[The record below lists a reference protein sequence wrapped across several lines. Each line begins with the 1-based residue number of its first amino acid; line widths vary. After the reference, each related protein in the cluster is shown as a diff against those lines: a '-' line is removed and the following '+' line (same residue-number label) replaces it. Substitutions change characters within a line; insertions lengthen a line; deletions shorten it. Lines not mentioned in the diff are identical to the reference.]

1 MKNYLAVDIG
11 ASSGRHILG
20 SGKDG
25 KITLEEV
32 YRFENSQVR
41 QDGHDCWDIDALVAS
56 VKAGIDAALAKGPVE
71 SIGLDTWGVD
81 FVLLDEKGERCS
93 DAVAYRDARTANA
106 DTEIEAEVR
115 EGGFNEA
122 LKYAL
127 HANAE
132 HGLRRTNADK
142 WHALEVAWGNRE
154 GLFKAF
160 LGQDKHGKANGLP
173 SSTQLAKMTG
183 VTQAFAAKFI
193 REQSENE
200 SAAASDEDE
209 SAVESEGVK
218 ANLAKGLDRFGV
230 AIPEKL
236 LPAFKGV
243 ADVRK
248 MSRDVRALRN
258 SLEERFKSNDLAFAA
273 VPQQALINLDNAMHE
288 IKSGQAYCVCR
299 GCSGTGCYRCSDH
312 GFQTGAQYRK
322 MPEEYKAKEA

>member
-1 MKNYLAVDIG
+1 MNTQKIKLDDLVTEGLQIRCAIDKDVVAEYAEAMKDGAKFPPVIVFKEDRKPRKGKQVPNLYLADGFHRVG
-11 ASSGRHILG
+11 AA
-20 SGKDG
+20 
-25 KITLEEV
+25 EEL
-32 YRFENSQVR
+32 
-41 QDGHDCWDIDALVAS
+41 GHD
-56 VKAGIDAALAKGPVE
+56 
-71 SIGLDTWGVD
+71 
-81 FVLLDEKGERCS
+81 
-93 DAVAYRDARTANA
+93 
-106 DTEIEAEVR
+106 EIEADVR

-142 WHALEVAWGNRE
+142 WHALEVAWNNRKA
-154 GLFKAF
+154 LFKTF
-160 LGQDKHGKANGLP
+160 LGQGKDRKPNGLP
-173 SSTQLAKMTG
+173 SSTQLGEMTG
-183 VTQAFAAKFI
+183 VTQQFAAKFI
-193 REQSENE
+193 KKVSEDSASTDGDEENAAEPE
-200 SAAASDEDE
+200 S
-209 SAVESEGVK
+209 VK

-299 GCSGTGCYRCSDH
+299 GCSGTGCYRCNDH
-312 GFQTGAQYRK
+312 GFQTGAQYRA
-322 MPEEYKAKEA
+322 MPEEYRIVKS

>member
-1 MKNYLAVDIG
+1 MNAQKIKLSDLVTEGLQIRCAIDKDVVAEYAEAMKDGAKFPPVIVFKEDRKPRKGKQVPNLYLADGFHRVG
-11 ASSGRHILG
+11 AA
-20 SGKDG
+20 
-25 KITLEEV
+25 EEL
-32 YRFENSQVR
+32 
-41 QDGHDCWDIDALVAS
+41 GHD
-56 VKAGIDAALAKGPVE
+56 
-71 SIGLDTWGVD
+71 
-81 FVLLDEKGERCS
+81 
-93 DAVAYRDARTANA
+93 
-106 DTEIEAEVR
+106 EIEADVR

-142 WHALEVAWGNRE
+142 WHALEVAWNNRKA
-154 GLFKAF
+154 LFKTF
-160 LGQDKHGKANGLP
+160 LGQGKDRKPNGLP
-173 SSTQLAKMTG
+173 SSTQLGEMTG
-183 VTQAFAAKFI
+183 VTQQFAAKFI
-193 REQSENE
+193 KKVSEDSASTDGDEENAAEPE
-200 SAAASDEDE
+200 S
-209 SAVESEGVK
+209 VK

-299 GCSGTGCYRCSDH
+299 GCSGTGCYRCNDH
-312 GFQTGAQYRK
+312 GFQTGAQYRA
-322 MPEEYKAKEA
+322 MPEEYRIVKS

>member
-1 MKNYLAVDIG
+1 MNTQKIKLDDLVTEGLQIRCAIDKDVVAEYAEAMKDGAKFPPVIVFKEDRKPRKGKQVPNLYLADGFHRVG
-11 ASSGRHILG
+11 AA
-20 SGKDG
+20 
-25 KITLEEV
+25 EEL
-32 YRFENSQVR
+32 
-41 QDGHDCWDIDALVAS
+41 GHD
-56 VKAGIDAALAKGPVE
+56 
-71 SIGLDTWGVD
+71 
-81 FVLLDEKGERCS
+81 
-93 DAVAYRDARTANA
+93 
-106 DTEIEAEVR
+106 EIEADVR

-142 WHALEVAWGNRE
+142 WHALEVAWNNRKA
-154 GLFKAF
+154 LFKTF
-160 LGQDKHGKANGLP
+160 LGQGKDRKPNGLP
-173 SSTQLAKMTG
+173 SSTQLGEMTG
-183 VTQAFAAKFI
+183 VTQQFAAKFI
-193 REQSENE
+193 KKVSEDSASTDGDEENAAEPE
-200 SAAASDEDE
+200 S
-209 SAVESEGVK
+209 VK

-273 VPQQALINLDNAMHE
+273 VPQQALISLDNAMHE
-288 IKSGQAYCVCR
+288 IKSGQAYCICR

-322 MPEEYKAKEA
+322 MPEEYKVS

>member
-1 MKNYLAVDIG
+1 MNATKIKLEDLVTEGLQIRCEINDEVVSDYAE
-11 ASSGRHILG
+11 AM
-20 SGKDG
+20 KDG
-25 KITLEEV
+25 EKFPPIIVFKEARKPKNGKKTPDLCLADGYHRVGAARELGLE
-32 YRFENSQVR
+32 
-41 QDGHDCWDIDALVAS
+41 
-56 VKAGIDAALAKGPVE
+56 
-71 SIGLDTWGVD
+71 
-81 FVLLDEKGERCS
+81 
-93 DAVAYRDARTANA
+93 
-106 DTEIEAEVR
+106 EIEAEVR

-142 WHALEVAWGNRE
+142 WHALEVAWGNRK

-209 SAVESEGVK
+209 SAAESEGVK
-218 ANLAKGLDRFGV
+218 ANLSKGLDRFGV
-230 AIPEKL
+230 AIPGNL
-236 LPAFKGV
+236 LPAFKGA

-248 MSRDVRALRN
+248 LSREVRALRN

-273 VPQQALINLDNAMHE
+273 IPQQALINLDNAMHE

>member
-1 MKNYLAVDIG
+1 MNTQKIKLDDLVTEGLQIRCAIDKDVVAEYAEAMKDGAKFPPVIVFKEDRKPRKGKQVPNLYLADGFHRVG
-11 ASSGRHILG
+11 AAKEL
-20 SGKDG
+20 
-25 KITLEEV
+25 
-32 YRFENSQVR
+32 
-41 QDGHDCWDIDALVAS
+41 GHD
-56 VKAGIDAALAKGPVE
+56 
-71 SIGLDTWGVD
+71 
-81 FVLLDEKGERCS
+81 
-93 DAVAYRDARTANA
+93 
-106 DTEIEAEVR
+106 EIEADVR

-142 WHALEVAWGNRE
+142 WHALEVAWNNRKA
-154 GLFKAF
+154 LFKTF
-160 LGQDKHGKANGLP
+160 LGQGKDRKPNGLP
-173 SSTQLAKMTG
+173 SSTQLGEMTG
-183 VTQAFAAKFI
+183 VTQQFAAKFI
-193 REQSENE
+193 KKVSEDSASTDGDEENAAEPE
-200 SAAASDEDE
+200 S
-209 SAVESEGVK
+209 VK

-236 LPAFKGV
+236 LPAFKGA

-248 MSRDVRALRN
+248 LSRDVRALRN

-322 MPEEYKAKEA
+322 MPEEYKVVGA

>member
-1 MKNYLAVDIG
+1 MNTQKIKLDDLVTEGLQIRCAIDKDVVAEYAEAMKDGAKFPPVIVFKEDRKPRKGKQVPNLYLADGFHRVG
-11 ASSGRHILG
+11 AA
-20 SGKDG
+20 
-25 KITLEEV
+25 EEL
-32 YRFENSQVR
+32 
-41 QDGHDCWDIDALVAS
+41 GHD
-56 VKAGIDAALAKGPVE
+56 
-71 SIGLDTWGVD
+71 
-81 FVLLDEKGERCS
+81 
-93 DAVAYRDARTANA
+93 
-106 DTEIEAEVR
+106 EIEADVR

-142 WHALEVAWGNRE
+142 WHALEVAWNNRKA
-154 GLFKAF
+154 LFKTF
-160 LGQDKHGKANGLP
+160 LGQGKDRKPNGLP
-173 SSTQLAKMTG
+173 SSTQLGEMTG
-183 VTQAFAAKFI
+183 VTQQFAAKFI
-193 REQSENE
+193 KKVSEDSASTDGDEENAAEPE
-200 SAAASDEDE
+200 S
-209 SAVESEGVK
+209 VK

-299 GCSGTGCYRCSDH
+299 GCSGTGCYRCNDH
-312 GFQTGAQYRK
+312 GFQTGAQYRA
-322 MPEEYKAKEA
+322 MPEEYKMSEK

>member
-1 MKNYLAVDIG
+1 MNTQKIKLDDLVTEGLQIRCAIDKDVVAEYAEAMKDGAKFPPVIVFKEDRKPRKGKQVPNLYLADGFHRVG
-11 ASSGRHILG
+11 AA
-20 SGKDG
+20 
-25 KITLEEV
+25 EEL
-32 YRFENSQVR
+32 
-41 QDGHDCWDIDALVAS
+41 GHD
-56 VKAGIDAALAKGPVE
+56 
-71 SIGLDTWGVD
+71 
-81 FVLLDEKGERCS
+81 
-93 DAVAYRDARTANA
+93 
-106 DTEIEAEVR
+106 EIEADVR

-142 WHALEVAWGNRE
+142 WHALEVAWNNRKA
-154 GLFKAF
+154 LFKTF
-160 LGQDKHGKANGLP
+160 LGQGKDRKPNGLP
-173 SSTQLAKMTG
+173 SSTQLGEMTG
-183 VTQAFAAKFI
+183 VTQQFAAKFI
-193 REQSENE
+193 KKVSEDSASTDGDEENAAEPE
-200 SAAASDEDE
+200 S
-209 SAVESEGVK
+209 VK

-322 MPEEYKAKEA
+322 MPEEYKMSEK

>member
-1 MKNYLAVDIG
+1 MNTQKIKLDDLVTEGLQIRCAIDKDVVAEYAEAMKDGAKFPPVIVFKEDRKPRKGKQVPNLYLADGFHRVG
-11 ASSGRHILG
+11 AAKEL
-20 SGKDG
+20 
-25 KITLEEV
+25 
-32 YRFENSQVR
+32 
-41 QDGHDCWDIDALVAS
+41 GHD
-56 VKAGIDAALAKGPVE
+56 
-71 SIGLDTWGVD
+71 
-81 FVLLDEKGERCS
+81 
-93 DAVAYRDARTANA
+93 
-106 DTEIEAEVR
+106 EIEADVR

-142 WHALEVAWGNRE
+142 WHALEVAWNNRKA
-154 GLFKAF
+154 LFKTF
-160 LGQDKHGKANGLP
+160 LGQGKDRKPNGLP
-173 SSTQLAKMTG
+173 SSTQLGEMTG
-183 VTQAFAAKFI
+183 VTQQFAAKFI
-193 REQSENE
+193 KKVSEDSASTDGDEENAAEPE
-200 SAAASDEDE
+200 S
-209 SAVESEGVK
+209 VK

-299 GCSGTGCYRCSDH
+299 GCSGTGCYRCNDH
-312 GFQTGAQYRK
+312 GFQTGAQYRA
-322 MPEEYKAKEA
+322 MPEEYKMSEK

>member
-1 MKNYLAVDIG
+1 MNTQKIKLDDLVTEGLQIRCAIDKDVVAEYAEAMKDGAKFPPVIVFKEDRKPRKGKQVPNLYLADGFHRVG
-11 ASSGRHILG
+11 AA
-20 SGKDG
+20 
-25 KITLEEV
+25 EEL
-32 YRFENSQVR
+32 
-41 QDGHDCWDIDALVAS
+41 GHD
-56 VKAGIDAALAKGPVE
+56 
-71 SIGLDTWGVD
+71 
-81 FVLLDEKGERCS
+81 
-93 DAVAYRDARTANA
+93 
-106 DTEIEAEVR
+106 EIEADVR

-142 WHALEVAWGNRE
+142 WHALEVAWNNRKA
-154 GLFKAF
+154 LFKTF
-160 LGQDKHGKANGLP
+160 LGQGKDRKPNGLP
-173 SSTQLAKMTG
+173 SSTQLGEMTG
-183 VTQAFAAKFI
+183 VTQQFAAKFI
-193 REQSENE
+193 KKVSEDSASTDGDEENAAEPE
-200 SAAASDEDE
+200 S
-209 SAVESEGVK
+209 VK

-248 MSRDVRALRN
+248 LSRDVRALRN

-299 GCSGTGCYRCSDH
+299 GCSGTGCYRCNDH
-312 GFQTGAQYRK
+312 GFQTGAQYRA
-322 MPEEYKAKEA
+322 MPEEYKVVGA

>member
-1 MKNYLAVDIG
+1 MNTQKIKLDDLVTEGLQIRCAIDKDVVAEYAEAMKDGAKFPPVIVFKEDRKPRKGKQVPNLYLADGFHRVG
-11 ASSGRHILG
+11 AA
-20 SGKDG
+20 
-25 KITLEEV
+25 EEL
-32 YRFENSQVR
+32 
-41 QDGHDCWDIDALVAS
+41 GHD
-56 VKAGIDAALAKGPVE
+56 
-71 SIGLDTWGVD
+71 
-81 FVLLDEKGERCS
+81 
-93 DAVAYRDARTANA
+93 
-106 DTEIEAEVR
+106 EIEADVR

-142 WHALEVAWGNRE
+142 WHALEVAWNNRKA
-154 GLFKAF
+154 LFKTF
-160 LGQDKHGKANGLP
+160 LGQGKDRKPNGLP
-173 SSTQLAKMTG
+173 SSTQLGEMTG
-183 VTQAFAAKFI
+183 VTQQFAAKFI
-193 REQSENE
+193 KKVSEDSASTDGDEENAAEPE
-200 SAAASDEDE
+200 S
-209 SAVESEGVK
+209 VK

-248 MSRDVRALRN
+248 LSRDVRALRN

-299 GCSGTGCYRCSDH
+299 GCSGTGCYRCNDH
-312 GFQTGAQYRK
+312 GFQTGAQYRA
-322 MPEEYKAKEA
+322 MPEEYKMSEK

>member
-1 MKNYLAVDIG
+1 MNTQKIKLDDLVTEGLQIRCAIDKDVVAEYAEAMKDGAKFPPVIVFKEDRKPRKGKQVPNLYLADGFHRVG
-11 ASSGRHILG
+11 AAKEL
-20 SGKDG
+20 
-25 KITLEEV
+25 
-32 YRFENSQVR
+32 
-41 QDGHDCWDIDALVAS
+41 GHD
-56 VKAGIDAALAKGPVE
+56 
-71 SIGLDTWGVD
+71 
-81 FVLLDEKGERCS
+81 
-93 DAVAYRDARTANA
+93 
-106 DTEIEAEVR
+106 EIEADVR

-142 WHALEVAWGNRE
+142 WHALEVAWNNRKA
-154 GLFKAF
+154 LFKTF
-160 LGQDKHGKANGLP
+160 LGQGKDRKPNGLP
-173 SSTQLAKMTG
+173 SSTQLGEMTG
-183 VTQAFAAKFI
+183 VTQQFAAKFI
-193 REQSENE
+193 KKVSEDSASTDGDEENAAEPE
-200 SAAASDEDE
+200 S
-209 SAVESEGVK
+209 VK

-322 MPEEYKAKEA
+322 MPEEYKVSEK

>member
-1 MKNYLAVDIG
+1 MNAQKIKLSDLVTEGLQIRCAIDKDVVAEYAE
-11 ASSGRHILG
+11 AM
-20 SGKDG
+20 KDG
-25 KITLEEV
+25 KEFPPVIV
-32 YRFENSQVR
+32 YREKSKPYLA
-41 QDGHDCWDIDALVAS
+41 DGYHRV
-56 VKAGIDAALAKGPVE
+56 GAAKEL
-71 SIGLDTWGVD
+71 GLD
-81 FVLLDEKGERCS
+81 
-93 DAVAYRDARTANA
+93 
-106 DTEIEAEVR
+106 EIEAEVR

-127 HANAE
+127 RANAE

-142 WHALEVAWGNRE
+142 RHALEIAWENRRK
-154 GLFKAF
+154 LFGEK
-160 LGQDKHGKANGLP
+160 DP
-173 SSTQLAKMTG
+173 SSRQLAEIAG
-183 VTQAFAAKFI
+183 VSKSSCETFIKEAKVAKLATSNDD
-193 REQSENE
+193 EETASEP
-200 SAAASDEDE
+200 
-209 SAVESEGVK
+209 EGVK

-236 LPAFKGV
+236 LPAFKGA

-248 MSRDVRALRN
+248 LSRDVRALRN

-322 MPEEYKAKEA
+322 MPEEYKVVGA

>member
-1 MKNYLAVDIG
+1 MNTQKIKLDDLVTEGLQIRCAIDKDVVAEYAEAMKDGAKFPPVIVFKEDRKPRKGKQVPNLYLADGFHRVG
-11 ASSGRHILG
+11 AAKEL
-20 SGKDG
+20 
-25 KITLEEV
+25 
-32 YRFENSQVR
+32 
-41 QDGHDCWDIDALVAS
+41 GHD
-56 VKAGIDAALAKGPVE
+56 
-71 SIGLDTWGVD
+71 
-81 FVLLDEKGERCS
+81 
-93 DAVAYRDARTANA
+93 
-106 DTEIEAEVR
+106 EIEADVR

-142 WHALEVAWGNRE
+142 WHALEVAWNNRKA
-154 GLFKAF
+154 LFKTF
-160 LGQDKHGKANGLP
+160 LGQGKDRKPNGLP
-173 SSTQLAKMTG
+173 SSTQLGEMTG
-183 VTQAFAAKFI
+183 VTQQFAAKFI
-193 REQSENE
+193 KKVSEDSASTDGDEENAAEPE
-200 SAAASDEDE
+200 S
-209 SAVESEGVK
+209 VK

-248 MSRDVRALRN
+248 LSREVRALRN

-299 GCSGTGCYRCSDH
+299 GCSGTGCYRCNDH
-312 GFQTGAQYRK
+312 GFQTGAQYRA
-322 MPEEYKAKEA
+322 MPEEYKMSEK